1 MKVLLVD
8 DEVQVLRGV
17 SRMLESE
24 MDDWEVETAN
34 SGAEALNMLDTEK
47 FNVVV
52 SDMRMPGMDGAQ
64 LLAEIAEQFPDVL
77 RVVLSGQADRETV
90 MRAIQPMHQ
99 YLAKPCDPQL
109 LIDVISRA
117 EVFQATILSVDVLN
131 AIGNANCL
139 PSIPEIVSELNL
151 ELESS
156 NCNTASIAAIV
167 SRDPVVSAR
176 ILQLANSAIFGMR
189 RPIVELDQAIGVIGS
204 EMVRSLVLTQAL
216 MAEAKH
222 DSVLPREKL
231 FEHSFRTAV
240 ITRELAEIASLDFGQ
255 LNTIFTSGLLHD
267 IGKVLLVNAFT
278 ERYENVM
285 AQAEAANRS
294 ISEFE
299 LREFGATHEGVG
311 AYLLEMWGIP
321 TEIIEIVAAHHNFEI
336 CAKRNLKF
344 QIVYAA
350 NWIANGADEDKLLQ
364 VAQAAGESPKNEA
377 FKEQLLLWKKLYTEQ
392 TTEAD
397 NG

>member
-1 MKVLLVD
+1 MKILLVD

-24 MDDWEVETAN
+24 MDEWDVETAN
-34 SGAEALNMLDTEK
+34 SGPEALNMLDSEK
-47 FNVVV
+47 YNVVV

-77 RVVLSGQADRETV
+77 RVVLSGQADRDTV

-99 YLAKPCDPQL
+99 YLAKPCDPQM

-117 EVFQATILSVDVLN
+117 EVFQATILSVDVLK
-131 AIGNANCL
+131 AIGNANCM
-139 PSIPEIVSELNL
+139 PSIPEIVSDLNQ
-151 ELESS
+151 ELES
-156 NCNTASIAAIV
+156 NTCNTSSIAAIV

-176 ILQLANSAIFGMR
+176 ILQLANSAIFGLQH
-189 RPIVELDQAIGVIGS
+189 PVVELDQAIGVIGS

-216 MAEAKH
+216 MAEGKH
-222 DSVLPREKL
+222 DTLLPTEKL

-240 ITRELAEIASLDFGQ
+240 VTRELAEIASLDFRQ
-255 LNTIFTSGLLHD
+255 LNTIFTGGLLHD
-267 IGKVLLVNAFT
+267 IGKVLLVNAFP
-278 ERYENVM
+278 ERYEKVL
-285 AQAEAANRS
+285 AQAQSANRPV
-294 ISEFE
+294 SEFE

-321 TEIIEIVAAHHNFEI
+321 AEIIEIVGAHHNFEV
-336 CAKRNLKF
+336 CAKRNLRF

-350 NWIANGADEDKLLQ
+350 NWIANGAEEVQ
-364 VAQAAGESPKNEA
+364 INQAYQAAAESPVNEA
-377 FKEQLLLWKKLYTEQ
+377 FKDQLLLWKKLYEGQ
-392 TTEAD
+392 ETEAED
-397 NG
+397 D

>member
-1 MKVLLVD
+1 MKILLVD

-34 SGAEALNMLDTEK
+34 SGPEALNMLDSEK

-64 LLAEIAEQFPDVL
+64 LLSEIADQFPEIL
-77 RVVLSGQADRETV
+77 RIVLSGQADRDTV

-117 EVFQATILSVDVLN
+117 EVFQATIMSVDVLH

-139 PSIPEIVSELNL
+139 PSVPDIVSDLNQ
-151 ELESS
+151 ELES
-156 NCNTASIAAIV
+156 NTCKTSSIAAIV

-176 ILQLANSAIFGMR
+176 VLQLANSAIFGMR
-189 RPIVELDQAIGVIGS
+189 HPVVELDQAIGVIGS

-216 MAEAKH
+216 MSEGKH
-222 DSVLPREKL
+222 SSVLSTEAL
-231 FEHSFRTAV
+231 FDHCFRTAV
-240 ITRELAEIASLDFGQ
+240 VTRELAEIASLDFRR

-267 IGKVLLVNAFT
+267 IGKVLLVNAFP
-278 ERYENVM
+278 ERYAKVLEK
-285 AQAEAANRS
+285 AKETNRPV
-294 ISEFE
+294 SELE
-299 LREFGATHEGVG
+299 VVEFGASHEGVG

-321 TEIIEIVAAHHNFEI
+321 SEIIEIVGAHHNFEI
-336 CAKRNLKF
+336 CAKRDMNF
-344 QIVYAA
+344 QVVYAA
-350 NWIANGADEDKLLQ
+350 NWIANGADENRIIE
-364 VAQAAGESPKNEA
+364 AALDASDAPEVEA
-377 FKEQLLLWKKLYTEQ
+377 FKEQLLQWKQLYTERA
-392 TTEAD
+392 TEGED
-397 NG
+397 G